1 MGLIG
6 GVFAPALF
14 LGASVG
20 VILGFIFQNFSTTL
34 DLNLLTVASM
44 SAFASCVIGGPVAN
58 MMIILELT
66 SDYQATLVAGVS
78 IVFASLI
85 SYKVIGQS
93 VFDKVLSN
101 KNIDLKV
108 GRENIKLQQIA
119 VSTISHKDFCTL
131 KPDFTIEKSIN
142 QWLNLRKVKVI

>member
-1 MGLIG
+1 
-6 GVFAPALF
+6 
-14 LGASVG
+14 
-20 VILGFIFQNFSTTL
+20 
-34 DLNLLTVASM
+34 M

-93 VFDKVLSN
+93 VFDKVLMN
-101 KNIDLKV
+101 KKIDLKL
-108 GRENIKLQQIA
+108 GRENIKFHEIP
-119 VSTISHKDFCTL
+119 VSKISHKDFCAL
-131 KPDFTIEKSIN
+131 KPNFTIEKSIDEMIKN
-142 QWLNLRKVKVI
+142 KKSESYLIDDNNKLLNKFELHHLLI